1 MKLAQT
7 GLVKEVIEIMQK
19 KANDELVGKQ
29 IDILSEA
36 HSVVRKIFKECGMK
50 VDGSTAI
57 IIIDDQ
63 IYRLFRYDI
72 DLKKEK
78 TNVSKVIGTVN
89 GITFQ
94 SLAEVTEQSTIKDL
108 MDAVQINSINNWLG
122 YLEERK
128 EEAEKNL
135 NGIKK
140 DIKKFQFEKLSIKAS
155 SIQIKDFTAT
165 LENIV
170 SNKLVDNDYFNELNL
185 LLEVKRILT
194 DNLKMYGLEFST
206 SYLLLEIEDESH
218 ILFTYDFTHETT
230 EADKIKLQ
238 GITMKPVI
246 PMSENKTLQDLVVGV
261 RSKAINKRI
270 ELLKKLP
277 NYHDVPNN
285 EVRLNIEKLE
295 AELKSLS

>member
-29 IDILSEA
+29 IDLLSDA

-170 SNKLVDNDYFNELNL
+170 GNKLVDNDYFNELNL

-206 SYLLLEIEDESH
+206 SYVLLEIEDESH

>member
-29 IDILSEA
+29 IDLLSDA

-206 SYLLLEIEDESH
+206 SYVLLEIEDESH

>member
-29 IDILSEA
+29 IDLLSDA

-170 SNKLVDNDYFNELNL
+170 GNKLVDNDYFNELNL